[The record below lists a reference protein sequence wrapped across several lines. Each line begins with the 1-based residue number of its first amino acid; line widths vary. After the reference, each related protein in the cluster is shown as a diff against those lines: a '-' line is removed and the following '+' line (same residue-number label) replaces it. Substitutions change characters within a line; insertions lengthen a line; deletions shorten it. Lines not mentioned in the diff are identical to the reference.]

1 MTCRLN
7 MYCSDIW
14 KDILVFIKNWHSTA
28 TRVIL
33 PFWRRVW
40 PGATLLLVVATP
52 RPCQWSIKR
61 KFVGDHVIA
70 RRRTTSGDMLC
81 RMMQYVSDAQWRSG
95 DHASC
100 LHPWWH
106 VVPDDTTMYAVWRT
120 CCAGWYKQRADWR
133 HGCNDQK
140 IIAGSLKLN
149 WVVETQT
156 NLNCYVLHA
165 NTDQPSH
172 KIQWRAD

>member
-7 MYCSDIW
+7 MYCCDIW

-28 TRVIL
+28 KRVIL

-52 RPCQWSIKR
+52 RPCHWSIFG

-70 RRRTTSGDMLC
+70 RRRTWDIGDQWTTSGAIGD
-81 RMMQYVSDAQWRSG
+81 QWRSG
-95 DHASC
+95 DQASC
-100 LHPWWH
+100 LHPWRH
-106 VVPDDTTMYAVWRT
+106 VVPDDNAMWAFWRT
-120 CCAGWYKQRADWR
+120 SPIGSGQRADWR
-133 HGCNDQK
+133 HGCNDRK

-172 KIQWRAD
+172 KIKWRAD